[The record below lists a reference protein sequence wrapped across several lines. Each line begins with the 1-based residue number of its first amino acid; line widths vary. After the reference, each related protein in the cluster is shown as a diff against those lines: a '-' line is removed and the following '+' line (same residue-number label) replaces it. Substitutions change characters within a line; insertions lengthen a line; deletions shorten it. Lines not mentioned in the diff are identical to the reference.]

1 MIKLPDE
8 EIILS
13 IVKLQLFTA
22 EKLDCSNKEL
32 LLLNLTQLK
41 EEFNLFFMKFNLEK
55 ERPHLWLN
63 VNWLFQFYKEKLFN
77 KTYDFLSKQ
86 NTEKMNN
93 KILFKIHL
101 KFLVFIAKSKVII
114 KLFYNTLKTPE
125 NDLFSQNF
133 ESDDWKLLS
142 KNLNEVVN

>member
-55 ERPHLWLN
+55 ERPHL
-63 VNWLFQFYKEKLFN
+63 
-77 KTYDFLSKQ
+77 
-86 NTEKMNN
+86 
-93 KILFKIHL
+93 
-101 KFLVFIAKSKVII
+101 
-114 KLFYNTLKTPE
+114 
-125 NDLFSQNF
+125 
-133 ESDDWKLLS
+133 
-142 KNLNEVVN
+142 